1 MLLGQRQ
8 PEERAD
14 SSVYRVVFFFQA
26 FGAHW
31 LGAVGRQP

>member
-14 SSVYRVVFFFQA
+14 SSVYRVVFFQA